1 MKKIIKVFSLL
12 CLSAVL
18 LGYGF
23 MVGQYHY
30 FPYNQIREAKKAL
43 TGNSETSKYSNYYY
57 NKESFYSAHNNGK
70 PDLVFLGDSLTDIA
84 EWQEM
89 FPNLVVVNR
98 GINGDTT
105 IGVIDRLSSITSM
118 PPTKIFI
125 MLGVNDIMTGKTVED
140 TYNNY
145 VDILKTLKSKGFDIY
160 VQSTLLADHFK
171 ADNSKIRELN
181 TKLVNFCK
189 ENNITYI
196 DLNRDL
202 TINEK
207 LRADLTIDGIHLNSK
222 GYDIWK
228 SEINKILN
236 YQ

>member
-1 MKKIIKVFSLL
+1 
-12 CLSAVL
+12 
-18 LGYGF
+18 
-23 MVGQYHY
+23 
-30 FPYNQIREAKKAL
+30 
-43 TGNSETSKYSNYYY
+43 
-57 NKESFYSAHNNGK
+57 
-70 PDLVFLGDSLTDIA
+70 
-84 EWQEM
+84 M
-89 FPNLVVVNR
+89 FPNLLVVNR

-118 PPTKIFI
+118 QPTKIFI

-145 VDILKTLKSKGFDIY
+145 IEIIKTLKSKGFDIY

-171 ADNSKIRELN
+171 ADNSKIIELN
-181 TKLVNFCK
+181 SKLVNFCK

-196 DLNRDL
+196 DLNSGL

-207 LRADLTIDGIHLNSK
+207 LRGDLTIDGIHLNNK

-236 YQ
+236 NK

>member
-1 MKKIIKVFSLL
+1 M
-12 CLSAVL
+12 
-18 LGYGF
+18 
-23 MVGQYHY
+23 
-30 FPYNQIREAKKAL
+30 
-43 TGNSETSKYSNYYY
+43 
-57 NKESFYSAHNNGK
+57 
-70 PDLVFLGDSLTDIA
+70 
-84 EWQEM
+84 
-89 FPNLVVVNR
+89 VNR

-118 PPTKIFI
+118 QPTKIFI

-145 VDILKTLKSKGFDIY
+145 IEIIKTLKSKGFDIY
-160 VQSTLLADHFK
+160 VQSTLLADYFK
-171 ADNSKIRELN
+171 ADNSKIIELN
-181 TKLVNFCK
+181 SKLVNFCK

-196 DLNRDL
+196 DLNSGL

-207 LRADLTIDGIHLNSK
+207 LRGDLTIDGIHLNNK

-236 YQ
+236 NK

>member
-1 MKKIIKVFSLL
+1 M
-12 CLSAVL
+12 
-18 LGYGF
+18 
-23 MVGQYHY
+23 
-30 FPYNQIREAKKAL
+30 
-43 TGNSETSKYSNYYY
+43 
-57 NKESFYSAHNNGK
+57 
-70 PDLVFLGDSLTDIA
+70 
-84 EWQEM
+84 
-89 FPNLVVVNR
+89 VNR

-118 PPTKIFI
+118 QPTKIFI

-145 VDILKTLKSKGFDIY
+145 IEIIKTLKSKGFDIY

-171 ADNSKIRELN
+171 ADNSKIIELN
-181 TKLVNFCK
+181 SKLVNFCK

-196 DLNRDL
+196 DLNSGL

-207 LRADLTIDGIHLNSK
+207 LRGDLTIYGIHLNNK

-236 YQ
+236 NK

>member
-1 MKKIIKVFSLL
+1 MKKMIKIIFVLCFSV
-12 CLSAVL
+12 VL
-18 LGYGF
+18 LSYGF
-23 MVGQYHY
+23 MMGQYHY
-30 FPYNQIREAKKAL
+30 FPYNQIREVKRNL
-43 TGNSETSKYSNYYY
+43 TGNSETSTYSNYYY
-57 NKESFYSAHNNGK
+57 NKESFYSAYNNGK

-89 FPNLVVVNR
+89 FPNLLVVNR

-118 PPTKIFI
+118 QPTKIFI

-145 VDILKTLKSKGFDIY
+145 IEIIKTLKSKGFDIY

-171 ADNSKIRELN
+171 ADNSKIIELN
-181 TKLVNFCK
+181 SKLVNFCK

-196 DLNRDL
+196 DLNSGL

-207 LRADLTIDGIHLNSK
+207 LRGDLTIDGIHLNNK

-236 YQ
+236 NK